1 MPEESSR
8 RRFVAA
14 CTAAAA
20 ASLAGCGSGGGSA
33 SETEGEP
40 DEDGTDEAD
49 GADGEAT
56 TSTVAPTSAAPT
68 ATSTARTATAR
79 PTSTAPPTTSGG
91 ARGVAPDASRQVG
104 GPGPR
109 DSLEDV
115 VDTGDGFV
123 AVGQYDDG
131 AGKPPWFYGFD
142 RDLQERWSTTV
153 PVDAPAL
160 LYEGTPHE
168 GGVVAAGD
176 LGTSNLD
183 PVVVR
188 LDSNHEAA
196 WTVRQRADAHSLT
209 RGITSVGGDVLVVGG
224 RIADGMATGFGL
236 ALTAGGEQVWSEPI
250 VPADAPG
257 SLLNGAA
264 THPDGAVVAGAAQV
278 RSGGTRP
285 WVAGLDA
292 SGAVRWEHTFA
303 DVTDGYVKS
312 VRRTP
317 RGNYAFVGATSQ
329 SASGEGFV
337 GSMTAAGDVR
347 WTDRFGYED
356 GPVTLLDVGPFNVD
370 GIVGAGAVLG
380 GGATTDGLVVVYG
393 LDGDPLGA
401 TRYHGQAVD
410 VLAGAVPTSD
420 GHAFAAGVTDYSGGS
435 GDGWL
440 AYIE

>member
-1 MPEESSR
+1 MTEEQSR

-14 CTAAAA
+14 CTAGVA
-20 ASLAGCGSGGGSA
+20 ASLAGCGSGGGTA
-33 SETEGEP
+33 SETDGEP
-40 DEDGTDEAD
+40 DEDATDEPEA
-49 GADGEAT
+49 GGGET
-56 TSTVAPTSAAPT
+56 TSTVPPTSAAPT
-68 ATSTARTATAR
+68 ATTTAETATAR

-91 ARGVAPDASRQVG
+91 ARGVSPDASRQVG

-115 VDTGDGFV
+115 VDTDDGFV

-142 RDLQERWSTTV
+142 RDLEERWSTTV
-153 PVDAPAL
+153 PVGAPAL

-196 WTVRQRADAHSLT
+196 WTFRQRADAHSLT
-209 RGITSVGGDVLVVGG
+209 RGVVSLDGDVLVVGG
-224 RIADGMATGFGL
+224 RLSGGTATGFAL
-236 ALTAGGEQVWSEPI
+236 SLTATGEERWSTQV

-278 RSGGTRP
+278 SSRGTRP

-312 VRRTP
+312 IRRTP

-337 GSMTAAGDVR
+337 GSMTAAGEVR

-370 GIVGAGAVLG
+370 AIVGAGAVLG

-401 TRYHGQAVD
+401 TRYHGQAAD
-410 VLAGAVPTSD
+410 VLSGAVPTSD
-420 GHAFAAGVTDYSGGS
+420 GHAFAAGVTDYSSSS

-440 AYIE
+440 AYVE